1 MANKKKNNGISI
13 ANFIAII
20 GLVILMIFS
29 FMGRSYLS
37 GGEMIWS
44 IIISIGITI
53 VSAILLWL
61 LIKAKSAEN
70 EIAKWKVVEITTL
83 VIYLIFAC
91 ATVFYSGITHFFVV
105 NGNKDTIKTY
115 AETDFNKID
124 SLFINYEDFEELA
137 ITTTSLGLENAID
150 EDAILDEDL
159 ETFFEENNTTQST
172 YGIENFVELQR
183 DKLLGE
189 TYESLKKEY
198 EKKRK
203 EIMQDVKSW
212 NTLFI
217 PYKAHG
223 IEKLATE
230 VSTKLNQM
238 SEDALLPIIEM
249 NEDGFYT
256 LAQEDQSNTFDIE
269 GGVET
274 LKFRKAIIESGGISL
289 TAIFI
294 TLLIHLLILFNYVV
308 AYRTHTVGIK
318 KGKKGGIPGGILID

>member
-53 VSAILLWL
+53 ISAILLWL

-83 VIYLIFAC
+83 VIYFIFAG

-124 SLFINYEDFEELA
+124 SLFINYKNFEELA
-137 ITTTSLGLENAID
+137 ISTTSLGLENAID

-159 ETFFEENNTTQST
+159 ETFFEENNITQST

-238 SEDALLPIIEM
+238 SEDALLPSIAK
-249 NEDGFYT
+249 NGNRYT
-256 LAQEDQSNTFDIE
+256 LEKEDQSNTFDIE

-289 TAIFI
+289 TAILI
-294 TLLIHLLILFNYVV
+294 TLLIHLLILFNYIV
-308 AYRTHTVGIK
+308 AYRTSTVGI
-318 KGKKGGIPGGILID
+318 KGKKGGIPGGIRLD